1 MSMNVGYIQ
10 AANTRPY
17 GYDVK
22 FTSAQEKADFNT
34 GIVSTPEQQEKAN
47 KTRKSLLITA
57 GVLVAAGLT
66 YFFTKG
72 KGKKLIDTLIG
83 KLKSSKEVA
92 EEVVETASEKAMKAA
107 ETTRN
112 IDKTH
117 VNAKG
122 HKFIEDALKDCPTRA
137 EQAAYDASVAYVA
150 PTAEQAKFI
159 AENNKPAVNTMA
171 DILEANGL
179 KYTKQGSK
187 ATIQPNTVVPPL
199 KTASVAPDVATKIED
214 IQAKIAK
221 CDEAIAKYEAHP
233 AMAKYAKPHKASKA
247 KLVKLLEELQASVK
261 AAA

>member
-1 MSMNVGYIQ
+1 MSMNIGYVQ

-22 FTSAQEKADFNT
+22 FTSAQAKENST
-34 GIVSTPEQQEKAN
+34 PGIVSTPGQQEKAN
-47 KTRKSLLITA
+47 KRRKSLLITA

-72 KGKKLIDTLIG
+72 KGKEFIKTLIE
-83 KLKSSKEVA
+83 KLNGRK
-92 EEVVETASEKAMKAA
+92 EVVETASEKTMKAA
-107 ETTRN
+107 EITRN

-122 HKFIEDALKDCPTRA
+122 HKLIENALKDCPTRA

-159 AENNKPAVNTMA
+159 EKNNKPAVNTMA

-187 ATIQPNTVVPPL
+187 ATIQANTVVPPL
-199 KTASVAPDVATKIED
+199 KPASVAPDVATKIKD

-247 KLVKLLEELQASVK
+247 KLVKLLEDMQASVK